1 MKWIRNNK
9 LGPDQ
14 DFILFRYMS
23 RRCNFL
29 ETFPAYNFNQG
40 VGPERA
46 NTKKL
51 GSTLMK
57 AMLREVQQYC
67 IKESWSILTHQQVNP
82 LPMIQL
88 IMDINLFII
97 LIANI

>member
-1 MKWIRNNK
+1 
-9 LGPDQ
+9 
-14 DFILFRYMS
+14 MS

-29 ETFPAYNFNQG
+29 EICPAYNFNEG
-40 VGPERA
+40 VGSGNA
-46 NTKKL
+46 NTTKL

-67 IKESWSILTHQQVNP
+67 TNESWSTLTHQVNL

-88 IMDINLFII
+88 IMDINIFI
-97 LIANI
+97 NS

>member
-1 MKWIRNNK
+1 
-9 LGPDQ
+9 
-14 DFILFRYMS
+14 MS

-29 ETFPAYNFNQG
+29 EKFPAYNFNEG
-40 VGPERA
+40 VGPRNA

-67 IKESWSILTHQQVNP
+67 TNESWSILTHQQVNP

-88 IMDINLFII
+88 IMDINVFII
-97 LIANI
+97 IINS